1 MKCADCNYYYRKNG
15 ERWPRCHYDDEMW
28 PAPCE
33 EEEEYDT
40 PDTDDEEDE

>member
-33 EEEEYDT
+33 EEEYDT
-40 PDTDDEEDE
+40 PNVEDEEDE